1 MSPITL
7 QKSPYQTTF
16 RRLSELSFANM
27 VARIGTFA
35 VFILLTVITRNL
47 GTAKFALT
55 FALLTVTQVLLT
67 LDFGVGGLATS
78 ATSSGLS
85 PAEALTQLR
94 PLLRRSARAMGPL
107 LVLVGIGEILVL
119 SRLRG
124 YPSRSLVSLIALQM
138 GLLFWANRLVVYERL
153 LFGAGRGFALAGASM
168 WGMAGACSLLV
179 ISMVAPASLLP
190 VFAIAST
197 VTLVGFTRFRARA
210 IVLSEAKNSE
220 TISQVGFEIDT
231 TLARRFWILQLCAL
245 ISFGVDQLVVSSF
258 GSKDE
263 AAAFAAHSRYFQI
276 AAAVVST
283 IIMSMWPTI
292 AGCLRD
298 GLAVGARR
306 IYFRATVLTIC
317 GSSLLCVPI
326 LTGWFPID
334 LLRKDQKS
342 SEQLLIP
349 MAIWFVLFN
358 WGQLLNQVQAALE
371 DLRFQVRIA
380 MSMAAVNLV
389 LSILFCWLFGPVG
402 VVWGSLASYPAIV
415 IVPVTRRLA
424 NIDAWHIKRHL
435 Q

>member
-35 VFILLTVITRNL
+35 VFILLTVITREL
-47 GTAKFALT
+47 GTAKFTLT
-55 FALLTVTQVLLT
+55 FTLLTVTQVLLT

-78 ATSSGLS
+78 ATSFGIST
-85 PAEALTQLR
+85 AEAMTQLR
-94 PLLRRSARAMGPL
+94 PLLKRSVRAMGLL
-107 LVLVGIGEILVL
+107 LVLVGIGEVLVL

-124 YPSRSLVSLIALQM
+124 CPLRSLVSLVVVQM

-179 ISMVAPASLLP
+179 VSMVAPASLLP
-190 VFAIAST
+190 AFAIAST
-197 VTLVGFTRFRARA
+197 VILVGFTRFRAQS
-210 IVLSEAKNSE
+210 IVLAEAKSSE
-220 TISQVGFEIDT
+220 TRSKVGFEIDT
-231 TLARRFWILQLCAL
+231 SLAKRFWILQLCAL
-245 ISFGVDQLVVSSF
+245 SSFGVDQLVVSSL

-263 AAAFAAHSRYFQI
+263 AATFAAHSRYFQI

-292 AGCLRD
+292 AGCLR
-298 GLAVGARR
+298 GGHASGARN
-306 IYFRATVLTIC
+306 IYSRATVLTIC

-334 LLRKDQKS
+334 LLRKGQKP

-349 MAIWFVLFN
+349 MTIWFVLFN
-358 WGQLLNQVQAALE
+358 WGQLLNQVQAALQ
-371 DLRFQVRIA
+371 DLKFQVRIA
-380 MSMAAVNLV
+380 VAMAVVNLV
-389 LSILFCWLFGPVG
+389 LSIVFCWLFGPVG

-415 IVPVTRRLA
+415 IFPVTKRLA
-424 NIDAWHIKRHL
+424 NIDAWQVKGCL
-435 Q
+435 